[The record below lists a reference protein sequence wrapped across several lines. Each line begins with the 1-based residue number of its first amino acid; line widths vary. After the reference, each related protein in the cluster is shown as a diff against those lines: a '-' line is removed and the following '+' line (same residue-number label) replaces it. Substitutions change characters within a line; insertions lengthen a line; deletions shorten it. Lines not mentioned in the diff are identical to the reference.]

1 MQNYNNTL
9 KQEIGSTSA
18 GENPKETKRGTKKT
32 CQPNWSVR
40 VRVRMCQQIV
50 WKRRKE
56 KVQYER
62 IRK

>member
-32 CQPNWSVR
+32 CQPNGVSKSACKDVSTDR
-40 VRVRMCQQIV
+40 AV
-50 WKRRKE
+50 
-56 KVQYER
+56 
-62 IRK
+62 